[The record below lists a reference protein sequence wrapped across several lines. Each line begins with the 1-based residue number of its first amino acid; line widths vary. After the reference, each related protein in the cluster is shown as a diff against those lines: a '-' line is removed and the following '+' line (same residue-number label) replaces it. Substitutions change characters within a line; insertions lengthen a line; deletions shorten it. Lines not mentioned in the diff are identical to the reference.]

1 MPMNLQRPQPGG
13 GSTGRIDRRTFLEVA
28 AALTAALGIPAAL
41 VGAEPA
47 LAAQPLPADAGP
59 RLLRIARDIY
69 PHDGFLTDEPYQAV
83 VDAILEEARTNA
95 AVAVLCAEGLQGLD
109 ARTRA
114 LYGRPYVEVGAEDER
129 VAALRAIETTAFFQ
143 KLRGGLLFGLYDN
156 KALWPKFG
164 YEGSSWEQGGYLG
177 RGFDDLAWL

>member
-1 MPMNLQRPQPGG
+1 MPLNLERSGPRGA
-13 GSTGRIDRRTFLEVA
+13 STDRIDRRTFLEVA
-28 AALTAALGIPAAL
+28 AALTAALGIPSIL
-41 VGAEPA
+41 IGSGPA
-47 LAAQPLPADAGP
+47 LAALPLAADAGP
-59 RLLRIARDIY
+59 RLLRIAKDIY
-69 PHDGFLTDEPYQAV
+69 PHDGFLPDEPYQAV

-95 AVAVLCAEGLQGLD
+95 AVAVLCAEGLEGLD
-109 ARTRA
+109 ARTHA
-114 LYGRPYVEVGAEDER
+114 LYGRLYADVGAEHER

-156 KALWPKFG
+156 KKLWPVFG